1 MAASEEAKSRTSG
14 IYYLIGIGS
23 LILIAGALYM
33 VKSFSFYFGVGV
45 GAASQSIS
53 TNTPIAAVP
62 LLQQTAYS
70 LSAFHVGILESYVIF
85 LVALGLFGSAILM
98 FIKRGERGATI
109 QRYHFL
115 HFSFTIVYVLLF
127 IIIVSAFYD
136 FFQPFYLYIYYLG
149 MGLCLAA
156 DGYLQYLMM
165 QPTAR
170 SARIKRTMTMNPSKP
185 FSNLVALQEKL
196 FPNMSGHLCIVDKH
210 FNSNALVNFNRAIDR
225 NITNFSRITILTSK
239 EMLDSG
245 FSTNLIDFGSELNGS
260 GIALEVKLMD
270 DKDAV
275 EQHERLMMDD
285 NTAYKIPP
293 FNIINKRAEHITTVS
308 LKEAQARFHYLYTR
322 AIKMENFAVKR
333 AREGEKDGNLGERK
347 QQG

>member
-1 MAASEEAKSRTSG
+1 MSASDEARSRVSLL
-14 IYYLIGIGS
+14 YYLIGIGS

-33 VKSFSFYFGVGV
+33 VKNFSFYFGVGV

-53 TNTPIAAVP
+53 TNTPIASVP
-62 LLQQTAYS
+62 LLQQTVYS

-85 LVALGLFGSAILM
+85 LVALGLMGSAMMM
-98 FIKRGERGATI
+98 FSRRSERAATL

-115 HFSFTIVYVLLF
+115 HFGFTIVYILLF

-136 FFQPFYLYIYYLG
+136 FFQPLYLYIYYFG

-156 DGYLQYLMM
+156 DGYLQYRMM
-165 QPTAR
+165 QPAAKST
-170 SARIKRTMTMNPSKP
+170 RIRRTMTMNPSTP

-196 FPNMSGHLCIVDKH
+196 FPNMSGHLRIVDKH
-210 FNSNALVNFNRAIDR
+210 FNSNALVNFNRAVDR
-225 NITNFSRITILTSK
+225 NITNFSKITILTSK

-245 FSTNLIDFGSELNGS
+245 FSTNLIDFGSELNES
-260 GIALEVKLMD
+260 GVALEVKLMD

-285 NTAYKIPP
+285 NMAYKIPP
-293 FNIINKRAEHITTVS
+293 FNIINKRAEHITTVN
-308 LKEAQARFHYLYTR
+308 LKEAQARFHYLYSR
-322 AIKMENFAVKR
+322 AINMENFAVKR
-333 AREGEKDGNLGERK
+333 ARGEGSK
-347 QQG
+347 QPEAGK